1 MLSIQ
6 IRHQRNST
14 MVLQAK
20 DEPLL
25 SARNLPPRSS
35 MQQALKRATASEPL
49 DVLVIGGGATGTGTA
64 LDATTRYI
72 IVIYMYSRA
81 LGYT

>member
-1 MLSIQ
+1 
-6 IRHQRNST
+6 
-14 MVLQAK
+14 
-20 DEPLL
+20 
-25 SARNLPPRSS
+25 
-35 MQQALKRATASEPL
+35 LKRATASEPL